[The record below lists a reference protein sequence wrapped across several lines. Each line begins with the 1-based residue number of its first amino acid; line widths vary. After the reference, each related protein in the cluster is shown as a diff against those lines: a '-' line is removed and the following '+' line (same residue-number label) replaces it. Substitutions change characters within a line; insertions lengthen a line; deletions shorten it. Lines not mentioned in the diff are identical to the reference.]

1 MDGGRRKLA
10 AEIVLFMECV
20 LDVNCCF
27 ALMEKP
33 IYRL

>member
-20 LDVNCCF
+20 VDVNWSCDGE
-27 ALMEKP
+27 AYL
-33 IYRL
+33 